1 MEEEVTEPIL
11 ADVELAELGLKL
23 ARELLDEKVPLEAG
37 ISGEAKFDW
46 VSWSRM
52 CLSEYFAFEAFWA
65 EILYT

>member
-46 VSWSRM
+46 VS
-52 CLSEYFAFEAFWA
+52 
-65 EILYT
+65 